1 MILRL
6 GKNLHMGVSQIL
18 DLVRQLPN
26 NEQLAIAEA
35 ILHSLLTQEKGNS
48 SSYEPDAKLAIA
60 AEALF
65 EDYAKDEE
73 LTIFTQLDGEAFHEE
88 W

>member
-1 MILRL
+1 
-6 GKNLHMGVSQIL
+6 MGVSQIL
-18 DLVRQLPN
+18 ELVRQLPYE
-26 NEQLAIAEA
+26 EQLAIAEA
-35 ILHSLLTQEKGNS
+35 ILHSDLEQERK
-48 SSYEPDAKLAIA
+48 YIQPDENLDEQLAIA

-88 W
+88 K